1 MTETA
6 VLLGQIRTKTF
17 KFKARYDTFNRN
29 IRTPHNE
36 LIKLGLVMTQAP
48 PPFPPHAQLL
58 HSCEHGQII
67 QPLSHNFLI

>member
-17 KFKARYDTFNRN
+17 KFKARYDSFNKN

-36 LIKLGLVMTQAP
+36 VIKLGLVMNYLPQELKTQAP
-48 PPFPPHAQLL
+48 PPFPPHAQPHVNVGKLFRL
-58 HSCEHGQII
+58 
-67 QPLSHNFLI
+67 